1 MSRVFTVE
9 FKYRSNFYTG
19 LITELT
25 SPKGDLTYR
34 VSLFDEDL
42 RSYFPMGSIILRT
55 VRGEDNMQSRSPENA
70 ELSESLTAAIRNY
83 TRQHPVTAL

>member
-25 SPKGDLTYR
+25 NAKGDHTYR
-34 VSLFDEDL
+34 ASLFDEDL
-42 RSYFPMGSIILRT
+42 RSYFPMGSIIFRI
-55 VRGEDNMQSRSPENA
+55 VRGEENLHPRSPENA
-70 ELSESLTAAIRNY
+70 ELSESIASAIRTY
-83 TRQHPVTAL
+83 TRQHPVPSL

>member
-25 SPKGDLTYR
+25 NPRGDRTYR
-34 VSLFDEDL
+34 VSLFDEGL
-42 RSYFPMGSIILRT
+42 RSYFPMGSIICRI
-55 VRGEDNMQSRSPENA
+55 VRGEENLPARLPENA
-70 ELSESLTAAIRNY
+70 ELSDSITTAIRTY
-83 TRQHPVTAL
+83 TRQHPVAAL